1 MNRSVAKQRGVKL
14 TGAGVPLLAFLAFA
28 GCGGGGN
35 NATVVVQGGGGGGGS
50 TGAGGQAGGGQ
61 GGSGSGGQGQG
72 GTGPATCTGCG
83 SNQLCVNGA
92 CMDLPSQ
99 CPCPVESYC
108 DLSSNKCVVGCTTN
122 DQCSTGRAC
131 NTTSRM
137 CVNGCRDDA
146 SCGAGRICDNFTCH
160 DGCRQN
166 TDCSKGSICVN
177 TVCQTGCATTADC
190 TATGQSCVNMSCACP
205 SSQLV
210 CNNACTAV
218 NTLTNC
224 GSCGNACGKNQVC
237 TSGQCMCPN
246 GTCQPE
252 TVYTT
257 TNGILGLWIDGGYVY
272 TFEGATTT
280 GTTGTTYTFHRG
292 PVAGGTAQLVATVP
306 AGGYPGS
313 EVVSGGTI
321 AFSVE
326 TSGDAISNVPENDFY
341 MVPGAGG
348 LLREIAMN
356 PEPIGSPLVA
366 INGNNVYYWDYT
378 QYDTSM
384 SQLWTTPITGSGGGG
399 VATYYTNP
407 WDYMLPLGTT
417 IYMVDISLNGS
428 NYDTDVQSF
437 TGSTTLGSVF
447 DNTTAQSKAIIVDS
461 SGFYS
466 SDLGNTSKTESL
478 VHTPLNG
485 KNPVTLAPEGGRSLS
500 TDDTRLYYLTASD
513 MKSIRR
519 VLKAGGTPETFYAD
533 PAALKAIVVNTGYV
547 YFANATTVRRLVTT
561 LTP

>member
-1 MNRSVAKQRGVKL
+1 MLA
-14 TGAGVPLLAFLAFA
+14 LLAVV
-28 GCGGGGN
+28 GCGSGGN
-35 NATVVVQGGGGGGGS
+35 MVAVPDGAAGN
-50 TGAGGQAGGGQ
+50 TGAGGQARGGQ
-61 GGSGSGGQGQG
+61 SGSGSGGQGQG

-83 SNQLCVNGA
+83 ANQVCVNGA

-108 DLSSNKCVVGCTTN
+108 DLTSSKCVVGCTTN

-131 NTTSRM
+131 NTTTRM
-137 CVNGCRDDA
+137 CLNGCRDDA
-146 SCGAGRICDNFTCH
+146 SCGAGRICENFTCR

-166 TDCSKGSICVN
+166 TDCSKGSICVS
-177 TVCQTGCATTADC
+177 TVCQPGCATTGDC
-190 TATGQSCVNMSCACP
+190 TVTGQTCVSMSCACP
-205 SSQLV
+205 SAQMV

-218 NTLTNC
+218 NTLQNC

-237 TSGQCMCPN
+237 TSGQCMCPS

-272 TFEGATTT
+272 TFEAGPAAT
-280 GTTGTTYTFHRG
+280 GTSGSTYTFHRG
-292 PVAGGTAQLVATVP
+292 PVAGGTSQLVATCP
-306 AGGYPGS
+306 AGYPGS
-313 EVVSGGTI
+313 QVVSGGQI

-326 TSGDAISNVPENDFY
+326 TSGSSISNVPENDFY
-341 MVPGAGG
+341 LVAGSG
-348 LLREIAMN
+348 GTPRPIAMIA
-356 PEPIGSPLVA
+356 EPIGSPLVA
-366 INGNNVYYWDYT
+366 INGNYVYYWDYT
-378 QYDTSM
+378 MYDMSM

-399 VATYYTNP
+399 VATYYDNN
-407 WDYMLPLGTT
+407 WDYILSLGSTL
-417 IYMVDISLNGS
+417 YMVDIGLNGS
-428 NYDTDVQSF
+428 NYFYAVESF

-447 DNTTAQSKAIIVDS
+447 ENDTAQANAIIVDS

-485 KNPVTLAPEGGRSLS
+485 KNPVTLAAEGGRSLS
-500 TDDTRLYYLTASD
+500 TDDTRLYYLAPSD

-533 PAALKAIVVNTGYV
+533 AAALKAAVVNTGYV
-547 YFANATTVRRLVTT
+547 YFANGTTVRRLVTT